1 MANQKGQRGAELG
14 PIRTK
19 TDITVDVAT
28 RPALRVWAGRD
39 KTADKKGIL
48 GVPGF
53 ASITRTLEENV
64 KLDDPY
70 ADFHYILIEEAIAKL
85 RSELDQEL
93 EAVTS
98 FLNEMVPPAMTLPDI
113 GSNEPCVL
121 PIRFASRHGF
131 AMLYELLKMD
141 KVVMKTLLANHIG
154 LLNSEEKFKTLNRL
168 EAKMRTAL
176 YTAYAY
182 RVTGVTRDDMAANN
196 QKAQRAIG
204 MMGELKTEFL
214 EGTTRSP
221 NAPQLPKSRLA
232 TLVSPAKLN
241 VDNEPSAEADQNG
254 ESSEYSKLSSE
265 LQEVVASSKKAPA
278 KKKPQTA

>member
-1 MANQKGQRGAELG
+1 MPKQSTQNSELG
-14 PIRTK
+14 AIRSK

-28 RPALRVWAGRD
+28 RPALRVWSGRD
-39 KTADKKGIL
+39 KTADRRGIL

-53 ASITRTLEENV
+53 ASITRTLEEQV

-70 ADFHYILIEEAIAKL
+70 ADFHFIQIEDAIAKL

-93 EAVTS
+93 QGITS
-98 FLNEMVPPAMTLPDI
+98 FIDENVPPAMTLPDI
-113 GSNEPCVL
+113 GSNQPCVL

-141 KVVMKTLLANHIG
+141 RIVMKTLLANHIG
-154 LLNSEEKFKTLNRL
+154 LLNTQEKFATLNRL
-168 EAKMRTAL
+168 EARMRTAL

-196 QKAQRAIG
+196 KAAQRAISV
-204 MMGELKTEFL
+204 MGELKTEYL

-221 NAPQLPKSRLA
+221 NAPKLPKARLA
-232 TLVSPAKLN
+232 TLVSDTGAS
-241 VDNEPSAEADQNG
+241 ESGGSSEE
-254 ESSEYSKLSSE
+254 ESSEDYEKLKQG
-265 LQEVVASSKKAPA
+265 LDAVVPPT
-278 KKKPQTA
+278 KKPAARKKTQTA